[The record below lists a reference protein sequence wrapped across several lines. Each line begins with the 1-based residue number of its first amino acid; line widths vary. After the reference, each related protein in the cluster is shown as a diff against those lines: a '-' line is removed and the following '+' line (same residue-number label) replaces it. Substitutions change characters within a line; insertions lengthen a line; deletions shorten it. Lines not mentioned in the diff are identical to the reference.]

1 MTQFTALFKRNTKLF
16 FKDKGLFFTSLIT
29 PLILLVLYA
38 VFLKKVYT
46 DSFLM
51 VVEQIP
57 GLVLADSLIEGLVG
71 GQLLSALLSVCCVT
85 VAFCSNLLM
94 VQDKSSGVYKD
105 LTVAPVRSG
114 TLSLAYYLACAFSTF
129 IVCIVALAAGLVY
142 LYFTGWY
149 MTVTDILVMIADVAI
164 MVLFG
169 TSLSSLVICRLTT
182 QGQASAVGSIVSS
195 VYGFICGA
203 YMPISSFPE
212 GLQKVLGFLPGTYGT
227 SLLRNH
233 CLTGVFREMEKNQ
246 DVPEAVVTE
255 LITAFRDMVDAN
267 LYVLDTRVEIPVMY
281 GVIGGAS
288 ALFVLGYILLC
299 RFEKKK

>member
-38 VFLKKVYT
+38 VFLGKVYK
-46 DSFLM
+46 DSFQM
-51 VVEQIP
+51 AIP
-57 GLVLADSLIEGLVG
+57 EGFAIEDSLMNGLVG
-71 GQLLSALLSVCCVT
+71 GQLLSSLLAVCCVT

-94 VQDKSSGVYKD
+94 VQDKTSGAYKD
-105 LTVAPVRSG
+105 LTVSPVKTG
-114 TLSLAYYLACAFSTF
+114 TLSLAYYLSCAFSTF
-129 IVCIVALAAGLVY
+129 VVCFVALVAGLLY
-142 LYFTGWY
+142 LYATGWY
-149 MTVTDILVMIADVAI
+149 MTASHILVLVGDVVL

-233 CLTGVFREMEKNQ
+233 CLDGVFEEMKRQ
-246 DVPEAVVTE
+246 SLPDA
-255 LITAFRDMVDAN
+255 LITGFKDTVDCN
-267 LYVLDTRVEIPVMY
+267 FYVLDTRVEVPTMY
-281 GVIGGAS
+281 A
-288 ALFVLGYILLC
+288 VLGGVTVLLVIAYILLC
-299 RFEKKK
+299 RFQKKK

>member
-1 MTQFTALFKRNTKLF
+1 MTQFSALFKRDTKLF

-38 VFLKKVYT
+38 VFLGKVYK
-46 DSFLM
+46 DSFQM
-51 VVEQIP
+51 AIP
-57 GLVLADSLIEGLVG
+57 EGFAIEDSLMNGLVG
-71 GQLLSALLSVCCVT
+71 GQLLSSLLAVCCVT

-94 VQDKSSGVYKD
+94 VQDKTSGAYKD
-105 LTVAPVRSG
+105 LTVSPVKSG
-114 TLSLAYYLACAFSTF
+114 TLSLAYYLSCAFSTF
-129 IVCIVALAAGLVY
+129 VVCFVALVAGLLY
-142 LYFTGWY
+142 LYVTGWY
-149 MTVTDILVMIADVAI
+149 MNTSHILVLVGDVVL

-233 CLTGVFREMEKNQ
+233 CLDGVFDEMKRQ
-246 DVPEAVVTE
+246 SLPDE
-255 LITAFRDMVDAN
+255 LITGFKDTVDCN
-267 LYVLDTRVEIPVMY
+267 LYVFDTRVEVSTMY
-281 GVIGGAS
+281 AVLLGVT
-288 ALFVLGYILLC
+288 ALLVIAYILLC
-299 RFEKKK
+299 RFQKKK

>member
-1 MTQFTALFKRNTKLF
+1 MTQFTALFKRDTKLF

-38 VFLKKVYT
+38 VFLGKVYK
-46 DSFLM
+46 DSFQM
-51 VVEQIP
+51 AIP
-57 GLVLADSLIEGLVG
+57 EGFAIEDSLMNGLVG
-71 GQLLSALLSVCCVT
+71 GQLLSSLLAVCCVT

-94 VQDKSSGVYKD
+94 VQDKTSGAYKD
-105 LTVAPVRSG
+105 LTVSPVKTG
-114 TLSLAYYLACAFSTF
+114 TLSLAYYLSCAFSTF
-129 IVCIVALAAGLVY
+129 VVCFVALVAGLLY
-142 LYFTGWY
+142 LYATGWY
-149 MTVTDILVMIADVAI
+149 MTFSHILVLVGDVVL

-233 CLTGVFREMEKNQ
+233 CMDGVFEEMKRQ
-246 DVPEAVVTE
+246 SLPDA
-255 LITAFRDMVDAN
+255 LITGFKDTVDCN
-267 LYVLDTRVEIPVMY
+267 FYVLDSRVEISTMY
-281 GVIGGAS
+281 A
-288 ALFVLGYILLC
+288 VLGGVTAALVIAYILLC
-299 RFEKKK
+299 RFQKNK

>member
-1 MTQFTALFKRNTKLF
+1 MTQFSALFKRNTKLF

-29 PLILLVLYA
+29 PLILLVLYS
-38 VFLKKVYT
+38 VFLGKVYK

-51 VVEQIP
+51 AVPEGITIE
-57 GLVLADSLIEGLVG
+57 DSLMNGLVG
-71 GQLLSALLSVCCVT
+71 GQLLSSLLAVCCVT

-94 VQDKSSGVYKD
+94 VQDKSSGAYKD
-105 LTVAPVRSG
+105 LTVSPVKSG
-114 TLSLAYYLACAFSTF
+114 TLSLAYYLSCAFSTF
-129 IVCIVALAAGLVY
+129 VVCFVALVAGLFY
-142 LYFTGWY
+142 LYVTGWY
-149 MTVTDILVMIADVAI
+149 MTLSHILVLVGDVII

-169 TSLSSLVICRLTT
+169 TSLSSLVICKLTT

-233 CLTGVFREMEKNQ
+233 CLDGVFEEMQ
-246 DVPEAVVTE
+246 RQSLPGE
-255 LITAFRDMVDAN
+255 LITGFKDVVDCN
-267 LYVLDTRVEIPVMY
+267 LYVFDTRVEVSAMY
-281 GVIGGAS
+281 AVLVGVT
-288 ALFVLGYILLC
+288 ALLVLGYILLC
-299 RFEKKK
+299 RFQKNK

>member
-1 MTQFTALFKRNTKLF
+1 MTQFTALFKRDTKLF

-29 PLILLVLYA
+29 PLILLVLYS
-38 VFLKKVYT
+38 VFLGKVYK

-51 VVEQIP
+51 AVPE
-57 GLVLADSLIEGLVG
+57 GLVIEDGLMNGLVG
-71 GQLLSALLSVCCVT
+71 GQLLSSLLAVCCVT

-94 VQDKSSGVYKD
+94 VQDKSSGAYKD
-105 LTVAPVRSG
+105 LTVSPVKSG
-114 TLSLAYYLACAFSTF
+114 TLSLAYYLSCAFSTF
-129 IVCIVALAAGLVY
+129 VVCFVALVAGLFY
-142 LYFTGWY
+142 LYVTGWY
-149 MTVTDILVMIADVAI
+149 MTLSRILVLVGDVVI

-169 TSLSSLVICRLTT
+169 TSLSSLVICRMTT

-233 CLTGVFREMEKNQ
+233 CLDGVFEEMQ
-246 DVPEAVVTE
+246 RQALPSE
-255 LITAFRDMVDAN
+255 LITGFKDVVDCN
-267 LYVLDTRVEIPVMY
+267 LYVFETRVEISTMY
-281 GVIGGAS
+281 AVLLGVTA
-288 ALFVLGYILLC
+288 ALVVGYILLC
-299 RFEKKK
+299 RFQKKK

>member
-1 MTQFTALFKRNTKLF
+1 MTQFSALFKRDTKLF

-38 VFLKKVYT
+38 VFLGNVYK

-51 VVEQIP
+51 AIPEGIAVEDK
-57 GLVLADSLIEGLVG
+57 LMNGLVG
-71 GQLLSALLSVCCVT
+71 GQLLSSLLAVCCVT

-94 VQDKSSGVYKD
+94 VQDKASGAYKD
-105 LTVAPVRSG
+105 LTVSPVKTG
-114 TLSLAYYLACAFSTF
+114 TLSLAYYLSCAFSTF
-129 IVCIVALAAGLVY
+129 VVCFVALVAGLAY
-142 LYFTGWY
+142 LYVTGWY
-149 MTVTDILVMIADVAI
+149 VTFSHILVLIGDVVI

-182 QGQASAVGSIVSS
+182 QGQASAVGSIISS

-233 CLTGVFREMEKNQ
+233 CLDGVFAEMERQ
-246 DVPEAVVTE
+246 SFPAE
-255 LITAFRDMVDAN
+255 LITGFKDVVDCN
-267 LYVLDTRVEIPVMY
+267 LYVLDTRVEVSAMY
-281 GVIGGAS
+281 AVLLGVT
-288 ALFVLGYILLC
+288 ALLIAGYIVLC
-299 RFEKKK
+299 RFQKKK

>member
-1 MTQFTALFKRNTKLF
+1 MTQFCALFKRDTKLF

-29 PLILLVLYA
+29 PLILLVLYS
-38 VFLKKVYT
+38 VFLGKVYK

-51 VVEQIP
+51 AVPE
-57 GLVLADSLIEGLVG
+57 GLVIEDGLMNGLVG
-71 GQLLSALLSVCCVT
+71 GQLLSSLLAVCCVT

-94 VQDKSSGVYKD
+94 VQDKSSGAYKD
-105 LTVAPVRSG
+105 LTVSPVKTG
-114 TLSLAYYLACAFSTF
+114 TLSLAYYLSCAFSTF
-129 IVCIVALAAGLVY
+129 VVCFVALVAGLLY
-142 LYFTGWY
+142 LYVTGWY
-149 MTVTDILVMIADVAI
+149 MTISHILVLVGDVVI

-195 VYGFICGA
+195 VYGFVCGA

-233 CLTGVFREMEKNQ
+233 CLDGVFEEM
-246 DVPEAVVTE
+246 AVQKLPDE
-255 LITAFRDMVDAN
+255 LITGFKDVVDCN
-267 LYVLDTRVEIPVMY
+267 LYVFDTRVEISTMY
-281 GVIGGAS
+281 AVLLGVTA
-288 ALFVLGYILLC
+288 ALVVGYILLC
-299 RFEKKK
+299 RFQKKK

>member
-1 MTQFTALFKRNTKLF
+1 MTQFTALFKRDTKLF

-29 PLILLVLYA
+29 PLILLVLYS
-38 VFLKKVYT
+38 VFLGKVYK

-51 VVEQIP
+51 AVPE
-57 GLVLADSLIEGLVG
+57 GLVIEDSLMNGLVG
-71 GQLLSALLSVCCVT
+71 GQLLSSLLAVCCVT

-94 VQDKSSGVYKD
+94 VQDKSSGAYKD
-105 LTVAPVRSG
+105 LTVSPVKTG
-114 TLSLAYYLACAFSTF
+114 TLSLAYYLSCAFSTF
-129 IVCIVALAAGLVY
+129 VVCFVALVAGLFY
-142 LYFTGWY
+142 LYVTGWY
-149 MTVTDILVMIADVAI
+149 MTLSHILVLVGDVVI

-169 TSLSSLVICRLTT
+169 TSLSSLVICRMTT

-233 CLTGVFREMEKNQ
+233 CLDGVFEEMQ
-246 DVPEAVVTE
+246 RQALPSE
-255 LITAFRDMVDAN
+255 LITGFKDVVDCN
-267 LYVLDTRVEIPVMY
+267 LYVFETGVEISTMY
-281 GVIGGAS
+281 AVLLGVTA
-288 ALFVLGYILLC
+288 ALVVGYILLC
-299 RFEKKK
+299 RFQKKK

>member
-1 MTQFTALFKRNTKLF
+1 MRQFSALFKRDTKLF

-29 PLILLVLYA
+29 PLILLVLYV
-38 VFLKKVYT
+38 VFLGNVYK

-51 VVEQIP
+51 AMPE
-57 GLVLADSLIEGLVG
+57 GLSISDSLMNGLVG
-71 GQLLSALLSVCCVT
+71 GQLLSSLLAVCCVT

-94 VQDKSSGVYKD
+94 VQDKSSGAYKD
-105 LTVAPVRSG
+105 LTVAPVTQG

-129 IVCIVALAAGLVY
+129 VVCVVALAAGLIY
-142 LYFTGWY
+142 LAFTGWY
-149 MTVTDILVMIADVAI
+149 MNLSHVLVLFGDVVI

-182 QGQASAVGSIVSS
+182 QGQASAVGSIISS

-233 CLTGVFREMEKNQ
+233 CLDGVFAEMESQ
-246 DVPEAVVTE
+246 AFPAE
-255 LITAFRDMVDAN
+255 LITGLKDTVDCN
-267 LYVLDTRVEIPVMY
+267 LYVLNNRMEVSTMY
-281 GVIGGAS
+281 AVLIGIT
-288 ALFVLGYILLC
+288 LLLVLGYILLC
-299 RFEKKK
+299 RTQKRK